1 MFVYA
6 TTLIFYKEIPQI
18 CSCLVITIWRFKYCF
33 SSLMGQIL
41 KELLP
46 FFTERISCKSLYNQH
61 LLHFKC
67 IIPESF
73 PIFTYCYR
81 GFIMNLIG
89 IARFLLIKCKIIGG
103 GGVGH
108 LLASKIS
115 FNFII
120 ENGIVKFQIAMYF
133 YTELNNFSIVFRIL
147 SVERFAKIWSLS
159 SKYDQ
164 YWFNQ

>member
-1 MFVYA
+1 
-6 TTLIFYKEIPQI
+6 
-18 CSCLVITIWRFKYCF
+18 
-33 SSLMGQIL
+33 
-41 KELLP
+41 
-46 FFTERISCKSLYNQH
+46 
-61 LLHFKC
+61 
-67 IIPESF
+67 
-73 PIFTYCYR
+73 
-81 GFIMNLIG
+81 MNLIE

-147 SVERFAKIWSLS
+147 SVETFAKI
-159 SKYDQ
+159 
-164 YWFNQ
+164 